1 MSSFRSF
8 SLKQNYLISPLLR
21 IALVLAGKVKVGF
34 EPPLKKGYCQKIEHP
49 LSTPL
54 G

>member
-8 SLKQNYLISPLLR
+8 FKQNYVISPLLR
-21 IALVLAGKVKVGF
+21 TALVPAGKVKIGF
-34 EPPLKKGYCQKIEHP
+34 EPPLKKGNCHENEHP